1 MRRWLKA
8 LALCLALG
16 VGPAAASQPPP
27 QTVISLNGA
36 PPLTQA
42 LPYANP
48 NAPKGGSLTLAAQGS
63 FDNLNPFILRGTPP
77 DSVFR
82 IWQPL
87 FKLSDTDSE
96 TEYADLAQSV
106 SVAGNQVTF
115 HLNPAARFSDGTPVT
130 AHDVAWTYK
139 TLISQGAPFY
149 AAEYADVASVRVRD
163 ARDVTFTLKPGA
175 GPQTLFNLAAMYILP
190 AHFWA
195 GRDFAAPL
203 RAAPPGSGAY
213 QISAVQWGASISY
226 THVPHW
232 WAQNRP
238 ANKGCDNFK
247 RITQLF
253 FQDTTAARQAFKA
266 GLVDVWVETSPA
278 LWRAMHGWAA
288 VRNGRIRLDN
298 VPLTLPSGMRG
309 LVMNTRMP
317 PLCDPKV
324 RQALSLV
331 FDFPWINRTML
342 GGMDARD
349 DHYFGPNP
357 PGRPALAAASAPD
370 QETARLRQ
378 ALTLLRAAGWRV
390 RHMRLVNAV
399 GQKMRLNIML
409 DHPADERFVL
419 PYIQHLARLGIT
431 AHITLMDPASYR
443 ARLRDFD
450 FEMTP
455 AGFPESAIPGSE
467 LTGYWG
473 CAAART
479 KGSYNLAGVC
489 SPAIEA
495 GIHAVLSAATQAA
508 RDTALRALNAR
519 LMAGFYMVPWFHP
532 VAQHLA
538 YWQNRVAKPAAP
550 VMMGHDIS
558 LWWAR

>member
-8 LALCLALG
+8 LALCLAPG
-16 VGPAAASQPPP
+16 VALAAPPAAP

-63 FDNLNPFILRGTPP
+63 FDNLNPFILRGTAP

-106 SVAGNQVTF
+106 SVAGRQVTF

-149 AAEYADVASVRVRD
+149 AAEYADVAGVTARD

-213 QISAVQWGASISY
+213 QIGAVQWGASISY

-232 WAQNRP
+232 WAQDLP
-238 ANKGCDNFK
+238 ANRGCDNFS

-253 FQDTTAARQAFKA
+253 FQDEAAARQAFKA
-266 GLVDVWVETSPA
+266 GLVDVRVEGSPA
-278 LWRAMHGWAA
+278 LWRAAHRWAA
-288 VRNGRIRLDN
+288 VRRGQVRLDN
-298 VPLTLPSGMRG
+298 APLTLPASMRG
-309 LVMNTRMP
+309 LVMNTRIP
-317 PLCDPKV
+317 PFSNPGV
-324 RQALSLV
+324 REALSLV
-331 FDFPWINRTML
+331 FDFQWINRVLL
-342 GGMDARD
+342 GGNDARD
-349 DHYFGPNP
+349 DSYFGPAP
-357 PGRPALAAASAPD
+357 HGAPALPVTDGSG
-370 QETARLRQ
+370 QETAQLTQ
-378 ALTLLRAAGWRV
+378 ALTILRAAGWRM
-390 RHMRLVNAV
+390 RHMRLVNAA
-399 GQKMRLNIML
+399 GQPLRLDILL
-409 DHPADERFVL
+409 DNPADERFVL
-419 PYIQHLARLGIT
+419 PYIEHLAQLGIE
-431 AHITLMDPASYR
+431 ARISLADPATYH
-443 ARLRDFD
+443 ARLRRFD
-450 FEMTP
+450 FGM
-455 AGFPESAIPGSE
+455 ALASFPESAAPGSE
-467 LTGYWG
+467 LYGYWG
-473 CAAART
+473 CAAARIP
-479 KGSYNLAGVC
+479 GSYNLAGLC
-489 SPAIEA
+489 NPEIEA
-495 GIHAVLSAATQAA
+495 DIRAVLTAATSTARQAA
-508 RDTALRALNAR
+508 LAALNLR
-519 LMAGFYMVPWFHP
+519 LLRGFYVVPWFHP
-532 VAQHLA
+532 VAQHLE
-538 YWQNRVAKPAAP
+538 YWQDRVAKPAAP